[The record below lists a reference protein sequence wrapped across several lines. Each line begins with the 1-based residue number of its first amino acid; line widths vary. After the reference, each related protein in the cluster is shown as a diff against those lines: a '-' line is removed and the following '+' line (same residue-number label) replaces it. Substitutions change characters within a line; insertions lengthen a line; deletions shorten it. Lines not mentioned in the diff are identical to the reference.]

1 VVIDKLVRRF
11 LELICFA
18 GRAPGT
24 ERSRVWAPAAIGVVL
39 LLPGCSLPSHKA
51 TDHAPT
57 NDLTSGHITM
67 VCSPDARTAI
77 ERGRTEIVR
86 LYPDAQLEVANGTS
100 RDAVAALFGARADLA
115 VISREL
121 VPEERRA
128 AVQGRLGID
137 GYRFAR
143 DAAVLLVNPRNVVD
157 NVTLDEVRKIYGGEL
172 RNWSELGGTG
182 PIEPIVPAVGSDLM
196 ESFSED
202 VMAGEP
208 IQAKSL
214 TAQSD
219 SDAVRLVL
227 ENPGAIGIV
236 TLGAVARG
244 GKALPLAA
252 LRGLPY
258 YAPDPETVHD
268 GRYPVTRF
276 YNLYSRSSGPALVN
290 GFITFITSREG
301 QAIVQQ
307 SGLVPTSVPVRFVHR
322 SPMLGSH
329 SQGDSVRTP

>member
-1 VVIDKLVRRF
+1 M
-11 LELICFA
+11 A
-18 GRAPGT
+18 
-24 ERSRVWAPAAIGVVL
+24 L
-39 LLPGCSLPSHKA
+39 LLPGCSLSSHKA

-57 NDLTSGHITM
+57 DDLTSGHITM

-77 ERGRTEIVR
+77 ERSRAAFVK
-86 LYPDAQLEVANGTS
+86 LYPDARLEIADGTS

-128 AVQGRLGID
+128 AVRGRLGID

-143 DAAVLLVNPRNVVD
+143 DAAVMLVNPRNVVD
-157 NVTLDEVRKIYGGEL
+157 NVTLDEVRKIYGGEI
-172 RNWSELGGTG
+172 RNWSELGGRG

-196 ESFSED
+196 EFFSEA

-214 TAQSD
+214 TAADD

-227 ENPGAIGIV
+227 QTPGAIGIV
-236 TLGAVARG
+236 TLGALARG
-244 GKALPLAA
+244 GKALRLAA

-258 YAPDPETVHD
+258 YSPDPETVHD

-276 YNLYSRSSGPALVN
+276 YNLYARSSGPALVN
-290 GFITFITSREG
+290 GFITFVTSREG
-301 QAIVQQ
+301 QQIVHQ
-307 SGLVPTSVPVRFVHR
+307 SGLVPTSVPVRFARR

-329 SQGDSVRTP
+329 TQGDSIRTP